1 MQVIDLYLLCL
12 FFVFSFG
19 IEGFWLLAASPL
31 SVVFSRT

>member
-1 MQVIDLYLLCL
+1 MYASDSFVPSM